1 MNPKTRFAP
10 RTEPRFG
17 PRRVP
22 PAVTRLASGFA
33 PCFAYGLVPRF
44 VSRFT
49 YHFAYRF
56 AAHLAL
62 FALLAGLS
70 LGSAV
75 ARTVYRQVAPSA
87 DGSGVVYMDRETA
100 TVMGFE
106 GAAWLERPERLTEE
120 RPELLLAAL
129 DLKPG
134 MQVADIGAGSGY
146 YSWRIAERVAPS
158 GRVLA
163 VDVQPGMLAVL
174 DRAMKKRG
182 ARNVAGVL
190 GTAIDPHLPLAQVD
204 LALMVDVYHEF
215 DHPREML
222 DAITR
227 SLKPGGR
234 IVFVEYRAEDDAVP
248 ISPHHK
254 MTEAQVRR
262 EATAAGLVWQRTVET
277 LPWQHVVVFA
287 KP

>member
-1 MNPKTRFAP
+1 MNRTVRLAFVALLSFAP
-10 RTEPRFG
+10 I
-17 PRRVP
+17 
-22 PAVTRLASGFA
+22 A
-33 PCFAYGLVPRF
+33 
-44 VSRFT
+44 
-49 YHFAYRF
+49 
-56 AAHLAL
+56 
-62 FALLAGLS
+62 FALD
-70 LGSAV
+70 
-75 ARTVYRQVAPSA
+75 RPVYRHVAPSA

-174 DRAMKKRG
+174 DRAMKQRG
-182 ARNVAGVL
+182 ARNVVGVL
-190 GTAIDPHLPLAQVD
+190 GTTTDPRLPPAQVD

-227 SLKPGGR
+227 ALKPGGR

-254 MTEAQVRR
+254 MSEAQVRR

-277 LPWQHVVVFA
+277 LPWQHVVVFV